1 MEARRDQGLSRALG
15 PWSLAAGIFSMIV
28 GAGIFTAP
36 AEMAR
41 ALGSWAP
48 LAILGCALAVGA
60 VGICCAEACSRIPT
74 TGGLYGCV
82 EAAFGPLAGFVCGML
97 LLVGDLLACGGVAA
111 ALASSAA
118 ALAPSAAVPL
128 VRIAVIIG
136 VLGTLALIN
145 CRGVRRGGQFVTVS
159 TVIKLLPLLVFV
171 VVGLGAMHG
180 ASLKLVAA
188 ASPAVGRAILL
199 SLFTFMGMESALLVN
214 GEVRQPNRTI
224 PRGLLLALGGVTA
237 LYVLIQIV
245 AQGILGGALARS
257 TTPLA
262 DAMAAIS
269 PTLRLLLL
277 VGAALSMLGW
287 LGTDVLASPRIL
299 FAVAR
304 DGRLPA
310 LLARLNPT
318 THTPNA
324 AIVIYASAGAVLAAT
339 GTFAELAVLSALAST
354 VLYIYICLAAWRL
367 RRRGTAL
374 AGAPLDFRWLKAAA
388 VIGVGSMIVL
398 IALASPVEMLGLALL
413 VGLSAVLYLAQ
424 SRVRLARNSA

>member
-1 MEARRDQGLSRALG
+1 
-15 PWSLAAGIFSMIV
+15 
-28 GAGIFTAP
+28 
-36 AEMAR
+36 
-41 ALGSWAP
+41 
-48 LAILGCALAVGA
+48 
-60 VGICCAEACSRIPT
+60 
-74 TGGLYGCV
+74 
-82 EAAFGPLAGFVCGML
+82 
-97 LLVGDLLACGGVAA
+97 
-111 ALASSAA
+111 
-118 ALAPSAAVPL
+118 
-128 VRIAVIIG
+128 
-136 VLGTLALIN
+136 
-145 CRGVRRGGQFVTVS
+145 
-159 TVIKLLPLLVFV
+159 
-171 VVGLGAMHG
+171 
-180 ASLKLVAA
+180 
-188 ASPAVGRAILL
+188 
-199 SLFTFMGMESALLVN
+199 
-214 GEVRQPNRTI
+214 VRQPNRTI